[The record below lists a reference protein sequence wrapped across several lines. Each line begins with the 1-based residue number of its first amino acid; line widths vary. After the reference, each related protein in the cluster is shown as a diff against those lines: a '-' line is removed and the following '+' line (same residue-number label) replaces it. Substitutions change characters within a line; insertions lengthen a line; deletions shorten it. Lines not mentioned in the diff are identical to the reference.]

1 MERDESVITI
11 DQNGLIT
18 ALYPGEAYVYA
29 ESANG
34 LMESLLIVVE
44 PIYVEHIEIP
54 ESIVI
59 GTTEQ
64 YQFTPVIYPE
74 NASIKDITWTT
85 SDSSVAEVNADDNSL
100 RINGTGTAVISCHAT
115 DESGVSA
122 SINVNVIRRIASI
135 SLDRYSVTLM
145 EKQTTQLTA
154 YIDPVDATDYELQ
167 WQSSNEEVATVDSN
181 GYIEALAAGQTMI
194 TTTALQDGNIY
205 NDECLIIVEK
215 EVTGI
220 TSISL
225 DEIKILVENGSLIV
239 RNLPVGITATVYN
252 LSGTLIAQKQSI
264 GEDII
269 FNLCNN
275 PVYILSIGNH
285 NLKVY
290 MK

>member
-1 MERDESVITI
+1 
-11 DQNGLIT
+11 
-18 ALYPGEAYVYA
+18 
-29 ESANG
+29 
-34 LMESLLIVVE
+34 
-44 PIYVEHIEIP
+44 
-54 ESIVI
+54 
-59 GTTEQ
+59 
-64 YQFTPVIYPE
+64 
-74 NASIKDITWTT
+74 
-85 SDSSVAEVNADDNSL
+85 
-100 RINGTGTAVISCHAT
+100 
-115 DESGVSA
+115 
-122 SINVNVIRRIASI
+122 
-135 SLDRYSVTLM
+135 
-145 EKQTTQLTA
+145 
-154 YIDPVDATDYELQ
+154 
-167 WQSSNEEVATVDSN
+167 
-181 GYIEALAAGQTMI
+181 MI